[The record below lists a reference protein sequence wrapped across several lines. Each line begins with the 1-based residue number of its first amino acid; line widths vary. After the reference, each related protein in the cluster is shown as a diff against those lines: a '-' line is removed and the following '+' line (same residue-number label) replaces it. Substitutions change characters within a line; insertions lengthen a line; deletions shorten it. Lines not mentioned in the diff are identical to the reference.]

1 VPFLFVSIGMKTDF
15 SAFGASGNLLIVL
28 LTVIGLIGSK
38 LFSGWFAMRI
48 TGFSNGHGLCAGL
61 MTVPQLSATLAAAA
75 IGKDLGMLSDDFF
88 NAIIVLSIITTLP
101 IPNLVRF
108 VIEKFKLDF
117 TDKSYI
123 ELYKVPESPDQDELL
138 W

>member
-1 VPFLFVSIGMKTDF
+1 
-15 SAFGASGNLLIVL
+15 
-28 LTVIGLIGSK
+28 
-38 LFSGWFAMRI
+38 
-48 TGFSNGHGLCAGL
+48 

-88 NAIIVLSIITTLP
+88 NAIVVLSIVTTLP
-101 IPNLVRF
+101 VPNLVRF

-117 TDKSYI
+117 SEVEYI
-123 ELYKVPESPDQDELL
+123 TPFKLPENAEQDELH

>member
-1 VPFLFVSIGMKTDF
+1 MKF
-15 SAFGASGNLLIVL
+15 S
-28 LTVIGLIGSK
+28 
-38 LFSGWFAMRI
+38 
-48 TGFSNGHGLCAGL
+48 GFSNGKGLCAGL

-88 NAIIVLSIITTLP
+88 NAIVVLSIVTTLP
-101 IPNLVRF
+101 IPNLVRW

-117 TDKSYI
+117 SDVGHITP
-123 ELYKVPESPDQDELL
+123 YKLPENTEQDELH

>member
-1 VPFLFVSIGMKTDF
+1 MKTDF
-15 SAFGASGNLLIVL
+15 TLLFKSADNLTIIVY
-28 LTVIGLIGSK
+28 TIVGLVGSK
-38 LFSGWFAMRI
+38 VLSGFLAMRFSG
-48 TGFSNGHGLCAGL
+48 FSSGKGLCAGL

-117 TDKSYI
+117 SDKSYI

>member
-1 VPFLFVSIGMKTDF
+1 
-15 SAFGASGNLLIVL
+15 
-28 LTVIGLIGSK
+28 
-38 LFSGWFAMRI
+38 
-48 TGFSNGHGLCAGL
+48 

-123 ELYKVPESPDQDELL
+123 EPYKVPESPDQDELL